1 MEALASSSA
10 LLQAAS
16 PGALALLSGS
26 PLHIQRAERIAVYDT
41 REASLVAALQAAE
54 APVGFALSATGLAG
68 LFASAAAAV
77 ATRARRR
84 RRASRQL
91 AALLRIELGLETGI
105 PCGDDGH
112 KECAAKPQVLDVET
126 GFLEEPP
133 LLSNAS
139 VGAGAIRMM
148 EGDHSSWYQM
158 ASEAG
163 KDALF
168 IGASSDSSRASTRK
182 EITATSETERTPV
195 VSLV

>member
-91 AALLRIELGLETGI
+91 AALLRIELGLETGN
-105 PCGDDGH
+105 